1 MQKNGHMSNVSLEPV
16 ALEAIMLASPE
27 RREQFM
33 ATLRHELRTPMNH
46 IIGYS
51 EMLIEE
57 AGAQGQDYLIVD
69 LKKIHHEGQHLLVII
84 NDLFAPNKRRQG
96 LQEALL
102 EVRHEMRTLV
112 NSIIGFSEI
121 LQEELSQS
129 SVAHF
134 VKDLGKIETAARH
147 LLGLIDGSTAPSK
160 VEQVASS
167 SLASLLPE
175 LASGSANPVLIREQC
190 GSLLVVDDNDAN
202 RDMLSRR
209 LERLGHR
216 VYTAVDGFHA
226 LEIMADTPFDLILLD
241 VMMPRLDGY
250 GTLRRIKADVALR
263 HIPVIMISALDDIS
277 AIVRCIEMGAEDYIP
292 KPFDPIL
299 LKARIGASLE
309 KKHLRD
315 LEVVHRKQI
324 EEYNLHL
331 EDRVREQVSSITLA
345 QMETIFALSKL
356 AESRDPETGAHLE
369 RVREYCKLLVVALA
383 QTDRYA
389 LVIDSDFIQ
398 NLFIASPLHD
408 IGKVGIPDHILL
420 KPGRYTDEEFAIL
433 KTHPA
438 IGAETLRAVNKKN
451 ESNTFV
457 KIGIEVAESHHEKWD
472 GTGYPY
478 GLAGDA
484 IPLSARIL
492 AVADVYDALR
502 AKRCYKEPFS
512 HEKARAIIIEGSS
525 KHFDPDLVECF
536 LAKEAEFE
544 MVWRN
549 LNCENE

>member
-1 MQKNGHMSNVSLEPV
+1 MQKNGYMGNVSLEPV

-57 AGAQGQDYLIVD
+57 ATAHGQDYLIVD
-69 LKKIHHEGQHLLVII
+69 LKKIHNEGQHLLVII

-96 LQEALL
+96 LQEALA
-102 EVRHEMRTLV
+102 EVRHEMRTQV

-121 LQEELSQS
+121 LQEELSES

-134 VKDLGKIETAARH
+134 VKDLGKIETAARY

-175 LASGSANPVLIREQC
+175 LTRESSNPVLMRDQC

-250 GTLRRIKADVALR
+250 GTLRRIKADTALR

-309 KKHLRD
+309 KKRLRD
-315 LEVVHRKQI
+315 QEVVYRKQI

-383 QTDRYA
+383 QTDKYA
-389 LVIDSDFIQ
+389 LMIDSDFIQ

-420 KPGRYTDEEFAIL
+420 KPGRYTDEEFTVL
-433 KTHPA
+433 KTHPS
-438 IGAETLRAVNKKN
+438 IGAATLREVNKKN
-451 ESNTFV
+451 ESNSFV

-502 AKRCYKEPFS
+502 AKRCYKEPLS
-512 HEKARAIIIEGSS
+512 HEASRAIILEGSG
-525 KHFDPDLVECF
+525 KHFDPDVVACF
-536 LAKEAEFE
+536 LANEAAFE
-544 MVWRN
+544 EIWRE
-549 LNCENE
+549 LNFNNE